1 MPRPGKWTDQR
12 SVSVMDAPTDPN
24 ERVIVGHYGTRHE
37 AEIAKGLLE
46 SAGISCALFADDAG
60 GWYPALL
67 AASPARLV
75 VRAEDQARAREILE
89 GRGPYLSA

>member
-1 MPRPGKWTDQR
+1 
-12 SVSVMDAPTDPN
+12 MDDTN
-24 ERVIVGHYGTRHE
+24 HSERVVVGRYGTRHE
-37 AEIAKGLLE
+37 AEIAKALLE